1 MVIGAKLKQARES
14 KRMSQDEL
22 ALLLKT
28 TQKTVSNWES
38 DKGIPSLD
46 YLSKIENILEVDIL
60 SWLAEKGI
68 VFNQHNEKGDNA
80 AIINKN
86 FSEELKEQYEKRLE
100 EKDRNIEELK
110 SEIIFLRKIIED
122 KL

>member
-1 MVIGAKLKQARES
+1 MVIGAKLKQAREN
-14 KRMSQDEL
+14 KRMSQEEL
-22 ALLLKT
+22 ALILKT

-38 DKGIPSLD
+38 DKGLPSLD
-46 YLSKIENILEVDIL
+46 YLAKIETVLEVDIL
-60 SWLAEKGI
+60 SWLAERGI
-68 VFNQHNEKGDNA
+68 VFNQHNDKGDNA

-110 SEIIFLRKIIED
+110 RDILFLRRIID
-122 KL
+122 KK

>member
-1 MVIGAKLKQARES
+1 MIIGTKLKQAREA
-14 KRMSQDEL
+14 KRMSQEEL
-22 ALLLKT
+22 ALILKT

-38 DKGIPSLD
+38 DKSIPSLD
-46 YLSKIENILEVDIL
+46 YLSKIEAILEVDIL
-60 SWLAEKGI
+60 SWFAEKGI

-100 EKDRNIEELK
+100 EKDESIEQLK
-110 SEIIFLRKIIED
+110 NEIIFLRNLID
-122 KL
+122 KK

>member
-1 MVIGAKLKQARES
+1 MVIGTKLKQAREA
-14 KRMSQDEL
+14 KRMSQEEL
-22 ALLLKT
+22 ALILKT

-38 DKGIPSLD
+38 DKSIPSLD
-46 YLSKIENILEVDIL
+46 YLYKIETILEVDIL

-100 EKDRNIEELK
+100 EKDENIEQLK
-110 SEIIFLRKIIED
+110 NEIIFLRNLLD
-122 KL
+122 KK